1 MAMLGFSIRK
11 AFYDGWD
18 HILSLAAMNV
28 FYVLLL
34 LAFYLA
40 GGTNLE
46 THTALSLTLLS
57 LIVLVYCIYSIGVY
71 RNAYAYG
78 KDLKSDIKGFFSEI
92 KKRIKYGLF
101 HYLVTMLILVGTLF
115 VGPAYLSLGSLM
127 GYFTG
132 TLVLWVA
139 LAVLLAMQYYYPL
152 CFYCPHKGPLQIF
165 KLCFAFFLDNFGYT
179 LFLMIRTIFD
189 LVVSVLSALLVPG
202 LAGVAVSRTTMVRLL
217 IIRYEYL
224 DNHVGIPK
232 KQADWDEMLFDES
245 ERLRDRNLLDA
256 VFPRRRR

>member
-1 MAMLGFSIRK
+1 MSMLGFSIRK

-18 HILSLAAMNV
+18 HILSLAAMNA
-28 FYVLLL
+28 FYVLLF

-46 THTALSLTLLS
+46 THTTISLILLS
-57 LIVLVYCIYSIGVY
+57 LIVLVYCIYNIGVY

-78 KDLKSDIKGFFSEI
+78 KDLNSDIKGFFSEI

-101 HYLVTMLILVGTLF
+101 HYLITMLVLVGSLF
-115 VGPAYLSLGSLM
+115 VGPAYLTLGSMM

-152 CFYCPHKGPLQIF
+152 CFYCPEKGPLQIF

-179 LFLMIRTIFD
+179 LFLMLRTIFD

-202 LAGVAVSRTTMVRLL
+202 LAGIAVSRTTMVRLL

-224 DNHVGIPK
+224 DNHVGISK
-232 KQADWDEMLFDES
+232 KQADWDEMLFDET